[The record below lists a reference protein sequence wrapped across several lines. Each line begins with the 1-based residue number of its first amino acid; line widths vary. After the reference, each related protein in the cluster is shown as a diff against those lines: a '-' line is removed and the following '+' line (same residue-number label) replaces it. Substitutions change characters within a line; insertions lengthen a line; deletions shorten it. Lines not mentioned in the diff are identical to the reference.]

1 MSLETSYL
9 GLKLKNPVIAG
20 SSSLTGKIEKIQE
33 MADYGIGGIVLKS
46 LYEEQIMADLEKL
59 IEQEEMYF
67 WYPEATE
74 YVNQLTKNEGINQ
87 YLQLIRDTKK
97 TCQVPVIASIN
108 CITAGAWTHIAKN
121 IEDAGADALELNIAI
136 FPANPAMSSLDIE
149 NEYIHIVH
157 KVINEIEIPVS
168 VKLGFYFTNILALV
182 NQLTEAGAKGI
193 VLFNRFY
200 RPDIDIDK
208 LELTTPNVFSAS
220 EESAITLRWIGLLSE
235 KFTTDIAASTG
246 IYRYDHAVKQILA
259 GANAVQICS
268 VLYKYGSKAISQIT
282 DGIDIWM
289 KEKGFESVDDF
300 RGLINRK
307 NVNTLQWERI
317 HFMMRSNE
325 QMVKPVQWQPGK

>member
-33 MADYGIGGIVLKS
+33 MADHGIGGIVLKS

-74 YVNQLTKNEGINQ
+74 YVNQLAKNEGISQ
-87 YLQLIRDTKK
+87 YLQLIRETKK
-97 TCQVPVIASIN
+97 ACQMPVIASIN

-121 IEDAGADALELNIAI
+121 IEDAGADAIELNIAI
-136 FPANPAMSSLDIE
+136 FPANQTVTSLEIE
-149 NEYIHIVH
+149 NEYIQIVH
-157 KVINEIEIPVS
+157 KVVNEVKIPVS
-168 VKLGFYFTNILALV
+168 VKIGFYFTNLPAIVSHLS
-182 NQLTEAGAKGI
+182 EAGAKGI

-200 RPDIDIDK
+200 RPDIDINK
-208 LELTTPNVFSAS
+208 IELTTPNVFSAS

-235 KFTTDIAASTG
+235 KFTTNIIASTG

-289 KEKGFESVDDF
+289 KEKGFKSIEDF
-300 RGLINRK
+300 RGLVNRK
-307 NVNTLQWERI
+307 SVNTMQWERI

-325 QMVKPVQWQPGK
+325 QMVKPVKWQADE